1 MTQQLKTEPPKPST
15 CLPKP
20 LSPDFEALLLR
31 CLAKNPAD
39 RPQSARALEFA
50 LRRCVA
56 ANQWGREQAEE
67 WWRKLAA
74 MEVMKT
80 VVVPK
85 PASAENAFVAAVT
98 A

>member
-1 MTQQLKTEPPKPST
+1 MSESGITHSKSVNVSSV
-15 CLPKP
+15 
-20 LSPDFEALLLR
+20 LS
-31 CLAKNPAD
+31 
-39 RPQSARALEFA
+39 RALELA
-50 LRRCVA
+50 LRRCAV

-85 PASAENAFVAAVT
+85 PASTENAFVAAAVP